1 MRVHI
6 QNEQISGVYRKAKS
20 VLSPPG
26 CDVLCLKIILAS
38 KRRLFCAYRKPE
50 WITGNSISVVA
61 CPGDGKCR
69 PMKDRCW
76 FVVLNVTAL

>member
-6 QNEQISGVYRKAKS
+6 QTEQILEVYRKAKS

-26 CDVLCLKIILAS
+26 WNVSCLKIILAS
-38 KRRLFCAYRKPE
+38 KRRLFCVYRKPE
-50 WITGNSISVVA
+50 WMTGNSISVEA
-61 CPGDGKCR
+61 CPGDGKCH

-76 FVVLNVTAL
+76 FVVLNVSAL